1 MIITEKKRR
10 YLKKP
15 NKPTTAKIIL
25 NQKKKKKGVFSTGIE
40 LRNRTSYLLVAAQ
53 AL

>member
-15 NKPTTAKIIL
+15 NKPTIAKIIL
-25 NQKKKKKGVFSTGIE
+25 NEKKKKGVFSTGIK
-40 LRNRTSYLLVAAQ
+40 LRNRTSYLLVADQ